1 MTMRKVIL
9 LFAATMGVN
18 IGLCVGQTPA
28 RSEVVLSID
37 GRNFYIHT
45 VQEGQSVESIA
56 TAYSLDEGEVRQEN
70 HLTQND
76 SLVVGRV
83 LRVPCYE
90 RVSRLAPRRGDSR
103 FERINANEGVSL
115 FEVAKSNA
123 ISLDTLVVDNPGVDI
138 TDITHRPTINI
149 RKSAV
154 RTTQLPDI
162 ELASRRYAEMLGALS
177 RQYDYF
183 VVESG
188 GTLYSL
194 AAAHSVGVD
203 ELLNHNGNP
212 QMIYV
217 GMALKVPRKQVVAPV
232 EYIAP
237 AEQEGEGFVADTLS
251 GKALTLATFDEDVL
265 TVSLLLPMTSKG
277 KVRGNFVEFYQGAM
291 LAAEELKAEGKSVN
305 LQLYDIA
312 HNPQQISDLLA
323 GDEAFGKDTDL
334 FIGPVY
340 EDDIAALAGI
350 DRPVVLPLTSRL
362 DSISGRNLYRLVPTD
377 SARIDKLG
385 GLIAPTTNVIM
396 VHTASTDE
404 AMESEMLNLL
414 GDHPYGKVIFNED
427 FVVDSLNSRPIE
439 ELMVEEDNLFMVLA
453 DNEIDTDRS
462 LAIISSIM
470 NSRQPKYGTRR
481 VPIRVIGRGDWAKYK
496 NMDRNLLF
504 KLDVSYLATY
514 HADRGDRRIKEFDRR
529 FIEAFGRQPSMF
541 AYRAYD
547 ALRLFGGAMFEGGDL
562 TAALNGSV
570 TTLLQV
576 PYSFTEENGT
586 MVNDSWPLVNYR
598 PNYSI
603 VVK

>member
-1 MTMRKVIL
+1 
-9 LFAATMGVN
+9 
-18 IGLCVGQTPA
+18 
-28 RSEVVLSID
+28 
-37 GRNFYIHT
+37 
-45 VQEGQSVESIA
+45 
-56 TAYSLDEGEVRQEN
+56 
-70 HLTQND
+70 
-76 SLVVGRV
+76 
-83 LRVPCYE
+83 
-90 RVSRLAPRRGDSR
+90 
-103 FERINANEGVSL
+103 
-115 FEVAKSNA
+115 
-123 ISLDTLVVDNPGVDI
+123 
-138 TDITHRPTINI
+138 
-149 RKSAV
+149 
-154 RTTQLPDI
+154 
-162 ELASRRYAEMLGALS
+162 
-177 RQYDYF
+177 
-183 VVESG
+183 
-188 GTLYSL
+188 
-194 AAAHSVGVD
+194 
-203 ELLNHNGNP
+203 
-212 QMIYV
+212 
-217 GMALKVPRKQVVAPV
+217 
-232 EYIAP
+232 
-237 AEQEGEGFVADTLS
+237 
-251 GKALTLATFDEDVL
+251 
-265 TVSLLLPMTSKG
+265 MTSKG
-277 KVRGNFVEFYQGAM
+277 KVRANFVEFYQGAM
-291 LAAEELKAEGKSVN
+291 LAAEDLKAEGKSVN

-312 HNPQQISDLLA
+312 HNPQQISDLLT
-323 GDEAFGKDTDL
+323 GDDAFGKETDL

-362 DSISGRNLYRLVPTD
+362 DSINGRNLYRLVPTD

-396 VHTASTDE
+396 VHTASSDE
-404 AMESEMLNLL
+404 AMENEMLRLL
-414 GDHPYGKVIFNED
+414 GNHPYGKVIFNEE

-481 VPIRVIGRGDWAKYK
+481 VPVRVIGRGDWAKYK

-547 ALRLFGGAMFEGGDL
+547 AVKLFGGAMWEGGDL

-570 TTLLQV
+570 TPLLQV

-586 MVNDSWPLVNYR
+586 MVNDAWPLVNYR

-603 VVK
+603 EVK

>member
-1 MTMRKVIL
+1 MTIRKVIL
-9 LFAATMGVN
+9 LLAAAVGTN
-18 IGLCVGQTPA
+18 IGLCVGQVA
-28 RSEVVLSID
+28 SRSEVVLSID

-45 VQEGQSVESIA
+45 VEEGQSVGSIA
-56 TAYSLDEGEVRQEN
+56 AAYSLDEGEVRQEN

-76 SLVVGRV
+76 SLSVGRV

-90 RVSRLAPRRGDSR
+90 RISRLAPRRGDSR
-103 FERINANEGVSL
+103 FERINAAEGVSL

-138 TDITHRPTINI
+138 TDITHKPTINI

-162 ELASRRYAEMLGALS
+162 ELASRRYAAMLGALS

-194 AAAHSVGVD
+194 AAAHDVGID

-217 GMALKVPRKQVVAPV
+217 GMVLKVPRKQAVTPT
-232 EYIAP
+232 EYFVS
-237 AEQEGEGFVADTLS
+237 AEQGDGVVADTLNVNN
-251 GKALTLATFDEDVL
+251 LTLATFDEDVL
-265 TVSLLLPMTSKG
+265 TVSLVLPMTSKG

-312 HNPQQISDLLA
+312 HNPQQISNMLA
-323 GDEAFGKDTDL
+323 EDEAFGRDTDL

-404 AMESEMLNLL
+404 AMENEMLRLL
-414 GDHPYGKVIFNED
+414 GNHPYGKVIFNEE

-481 VPIRVIGRGDWAKYK
+481 VPVRVIGRGDWAKYK

-547 ALRLFGGAMFEGGDL
+547 AVKLFGGAMWEGGDL

-570 TTLLQV
+570 TPLLQV

-586 MVNDSWPLVNYR
+586 MVNDAWPLVNYR

-603 VVK
+603 EVK